1 LNRTKSR
8 LELPSSKVRS
18 VVAKNQSEGS
28 HGTGFI
34 AF

>member
-1 LNRTKSR
+1 
-8 LELPSSKVRS
+8 LPSSKVRS
-18 VVAKNQSEGS
+18 VVAKNQSQGS